1 MLHMGIVEQTSGER
15 NFKEHKATRCRA
27 LGFQFSTAGGTV
39 STCELERHRTRRR
52 SGVQQSRATNHQ
64 FTAYG
69 WITVS
74 SCGNFARRHHF
85 SSWLSSVISIPGIT
99 MNLHASISRESSSSG
114 NWQVTRQ
121 YWQSWFQQN
130 RPYGIVSGLMN

>member
-1 MLHMGIVEQTSGER
+1 MLHIGIVEQTLGER
-15 NFKEHKATRCRA
+15 NFKERK
-27 LGFQFSTAGGTV
+27 G
-39 STCELERHRTRRR
+39 RHRTGRS
-52 SGVQQSRATNHQ
+52 SGVHQSPI
-64 FTAYG
+64 TAHG

-99 MNLHASISRESSSSG
+99 MNLHANISLESSSSG
-114 NWQVTRQ
+114 NWHVTRQ